1 MIEIKLFLYRKNIE
15 KKKRKNSIGVV
26 FDQLEFGFFFII
38 QYL

>member
-1 MIEIKLFLYRKNIE
+1 MIEIKLFLYRQNIE
-15 KKKRKNSIGVV
+15 KKMKNSIGVV